1 MEYTNLGRT
10 GLKVSRFCLG
20 TLDFG
25 RRLGEADA
33 INVVKKA
40 ISEGVNFVDTANLYG
55 KVDFFDPHDMSGIG
69 RSEEITGKAIKEARH
84 SVVLATKLHAR
95 VGPGIND
102 EGLSRRHIMMSIED
116 SLRRLQTDFID
127 IYYAHSPDYSTPMDE
142 TLRAM
147 DDLVHQGK
155 VRYIAVSNFH
165 AWQLCKSLWLSE
177 RYNLV
182 RADCIQIP
190 YNLIARSA
198 ETELLPL
205 CASEGVGV
213 TVWAPLAGGMLSGT
227 YDRYNADSPP
237 PEGVKTYPGLWTA
250 ANFEAVTRL
259 KEIADG
265 HGCSLAQFALAW
277 ILSNPTVTSV
287 VCGIESI
294 GQLNENLKA
303 MESRLSEDELTACDE
318 VWRKLSPPPNMF
330 YGR

>member
-1 MEYTNLGRT
+1 MEYTNLGRA
-10 GLKVSRFCLG
+10 GIKVSRFCLG

-25 RRLGEADA
+25 RRVDEAGA
-33 INVVKKA
+33 ISIVRKA
-40 ISEGVNFVDTANLYG
+40 ISEGVNFIDTADLYG
-55 KVDFFDPHDMSGIG
+55 KEDFFNPNDMSGIG
-69 RSEEITGKAIKEARH
+69 RSEEITGKAIKGMRQ
-84 SVVLATKLHAR
+84 SVVLATKLHAK

-102 EGLSRRHIMMSIED
+102 EGLSRRHIMMSIEE
-116 SLRRLQTDFID
+116 SLRRLQTDFVD

-142 TLRAM
+142 TLRAF

-182 RADCIQIP
+182 RPDCIQIP

-227 YDRYNADSPP
+227 YDRYNPDSPP
-237 PEGVKTYPGLWTA
+237 PEGVKTYPGMWTA
-250 ANFEAVTRL
+250 ANFEAVARL
-259 KEIADG
+259 KEIAEG
-265 HGCSLAQFALAW
+265 HGHSLARFALAW
-277 ILSNPTVTSV
+277 ILNNPVVTSV
-287 VCGIESI
+287 VCGIESVE
-294 GQLNENLKA
+294 QLNENLKA
-303 MESRLSEDELTACDE
+303 VEIRLSEDELAACDE